1 MIKTLSFGVMHFAI
15 AFAVGYLLTGDVVI
29 GGALALIEPAVNTVA
44 YYFHDR
50 IWTRLERRQ
59 GRWST
64 GPTPARREPRRSAAL
79 IT

>member
-50 IWTRLERRQ
+50 IWTRLERRR

-64 GPTPARREPRRSAAL
+64 GQTPARRVAGRPAASL
-79 IT
+79 T